1 MALSIQNNIASLV
14 AQQNLSNATNALNT
28 SLQRLSSGLQINTG
42 ADGPAA
48 YVISNEQG
56 AQIAGLQSA
65 INNTNQAVSLVQTGE
80 GALSTVNNLLV
91 QIRGLALSAA
101 NSAVNDPTALAADQA
116 QIQNALQTIDN
127 ISKNTQFGTKS
138 LLDGSA
144 AAQVTINTGGSNV
157 ASVTPGINTA
167 AGSYSA
173 TITQIGQ
180 KAQLLGTAFTAAT
193 NSVTAQSGAALAS
206 GATATNSTYTG
217 TYNVVV
223 TQQGQDASITAGT
236 AAAALTNNTDTQTLT
251 ISGGG
256 IANPIVVNLTNAN
269 AATIGTANTANT
281 LLGTIQTAL
290 GAAGTVSL
298 SNGDVVITSSQYAG
312 PLTVAVSGQTGTNG
326 AGFNANGAGSVSGST
341 GQVAQV
347 QLSGGGLAAPVS
359 LTASGAGVVA
369 GTGNATGLSFTLATA
384 NATQTVAAGTT
395 GAIVVAGNSSIT
407 LNGTQINLN
416 AQNAGSLG
424 AAVNTLQSFAGTTA
438 VDASSTGSDLVLTAA
453 KFGGNNFTFSSTGT
467 TGITNGQAFAQS
479 AQDLTAQLYDGS
491 GNPLGT
497 VLTGGGTDGLTVI
510 ANTTSTTNFGGAN
523 SLSVD
528 FAATGT
534 SNGVSGVQSAA
545 SGSSTSFS
553 IADGL
558 QFQIGANANQT
569 ASLSIQ
575 NTSSSNLGTNVV
587 GLSNPNT
594 TSLAAINV
602 TTTAGANDALNVID
616 AAISQIS
623 TLSGNL
629 GAFQTNTL
637 QATAGNL
644 QTLLTNTTAA
654 QSVIRD
660 TDFAAETSNYTKDQV
675 LVQAGTTVL
684 SNANATSSLILTLL
698 KNA

>member
-14 AQQNLSNATNALNT
+14 AQQNLSNATNSLNT
-28 SLQRLSSGLQINTG
+28 SLQRLSSGLKINTG

-48 YVISNEQG
+48 LVISNEQG

-65 INNTNQAVSLVQTGE
+65 IENTNQAVSLVQTGE
-80 GALSTVNNLLV
+80 GALSEVNNLLV

-101 NSAVNDPTALAADQA
+101 NSAVNDPTALAADQS

-127 ISKNTQFGTKS
+127 IANNTQFGTKK

-157 ASVTPGINTA
+157 ASVTPGASTA
-167 AGSYSA
+167 AGNYSA
-173 TITQIGQ
+173 SITQVGQ

-193 NSVTAQSGAALAS
+193 NSVTSQSGAAVAA

-223 TQQGQDASITAGT
+223 TQQGQDAGITAAT
-236 AAAALTNNTDTQTLT
+236 AATGLGVGETQTLT

-256 IANPIVVNLTNAN
+256 IAPPIVVNLTNGN
-269 AATIGTANTANT
+269 AATAIALQGTVN
-281 LLGTIQTAL
+281 TAL
-290 GAAGTVSL
+290 GAAGSANLVSGQL
-298 SNGDVVITSSQYAG
+298 VITSSQYAG
-312 PLTVAVSGQTGTNG
+312 PLTVAVSGQLGTDG
-326 AGFNANGAGSVSGST
+326 SGFNNNGAGSVSGST

-347 QLSGGGLAAPVS
+347 QVSGGGLAAPLS
-359 LTASGAGVVA
+359 LTASGVGVVT
-369 GTGNATGLSFTLATA
+369 GTGNATGLHFTLATA
-384 NATQTVAAGTT
+384 SGTQTVAAGTT
-395 GAIVVAGNSSIT
+395 GSIVVAGNSSVT

-424 AAVNTLQSFAGTTA
+424 AAVNTIQSFAGTTG

-453 KFGGNNFTFSSTGT
+453 KFGGNNFTFSSIGT

-497 VLTGGGTDGLTVI
+497 VLTGGGNDGLTI
-510 ANTTSTTNFGGAN
+510 TAATTSTTNFGGAN
-523 SLSVD
+523 SLSID

-545 SGSSTSFS
+545 ASSSTSFS

-575 NTSSSNLGTNVV
+575 NTSSSSLGTNVV
-587 GLSNPNT
+587 GLSNPST
-594 TSLAAINV
+594 TSLANINV
-602 TTTAGANDALNVID
+602 TTTAGANDALKVID
-616 AAISQIS
+616 AAIGQIS
-623 TLSGNL
+623 SLSGNL

-637 QATAGNL
+637 QATASNL

-660 TDFAAETSNYTKDQV
+660 TDFAAETANFTKAQV

-684 SNANATSSLILTLL
+684 TNANATAQLILNLL
-698 KNA
+698 K